1 MSKSDVPGSAAVEQ
15 HLSARPL
22 SQARDGRSVKI
33 VIAGGFGSG
42 KTTMV
47 GTVSEIVPLTTE
59 GVMTSVASAVDLVDA
74 TSNKQTTTVALD
86 FGRITL
92 DDDVVL
98 YLFGTPGQARF
109 WFMWDELAHGALGGI
124 VLADSR
130 RLADCFAAIDFFEEQ
145 ELPYVL
151 AINCFNGVQSHRIED
166 VRDALTISTDIP
178 VLACDVRDRASVKA
192 VLIALLEY
200 ALRLRSTTPMAAQN
214 AS

>member
-1 MSKSDVPGSAAVEQ
+1 
-15 HLSARPL
+15 
-22 SQARDGRSVKI
+22 
-33 VIAGGFGSG
+33 
-42 KTTMV
+42 MV

-166 VRDALTISTDIP
+166 VRDALTIRTDIP